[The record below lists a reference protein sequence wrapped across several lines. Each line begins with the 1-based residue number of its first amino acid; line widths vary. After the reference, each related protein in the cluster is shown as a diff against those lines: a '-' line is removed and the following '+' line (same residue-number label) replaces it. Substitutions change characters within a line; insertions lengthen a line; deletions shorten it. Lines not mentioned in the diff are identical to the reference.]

1 MEHDQRMTS
10 RHDLVEN
17 WWSKARFADAL
28 VFDLDGTLVNTDLA
42 NFLSYEAAIS
52 KIFSGKLKIT
62 FNPIK
67 RTTRETIK
75 NEFPALS
82 IDNINNIVMEKE
94 LIFHKYLTKTVLNS
108 DVASILKRSNGK
120 INILAT
126 NSRKNRAEMLLKHHG
141 LTNKFVHILC
151 RDSETQSDKYVDLRK
166 FMPSKI
172 KSLIIF
178 EDDYKEIN
186 RAISAGIHPDLIINV
201 RAQW

>member
-1 MEHDQRMTS
+1 MGHNIFMTS
-10 RHDLVEN
+10 RHNLVEN
-17 WWSKARFADAL
+17 WWSKARYADAL

-62 FNPIK
+62 FNPI
-67 RTTRETIK
+67 RMTTRETIK
-75 NEFPALS
+75 NEFPELT
-82 IDNINNIVMEKE
+82 IENINKIVMEKE

-108 DVASILKRSNGK
+108 DVASILERSNEK

-141 LTNKFVHILC
+141 LTNKFSHVLC
-151 RDSETQSDKYVDLRK
+151 RDSASQSEKYVDLRK
-166 FMPSKI
+166 FMLGKI
-172 KSLIIF
+172 KSAIIF
-178 EDDYKEIN
+178 EDDYEEIK

-201 RAQW
+201 RA